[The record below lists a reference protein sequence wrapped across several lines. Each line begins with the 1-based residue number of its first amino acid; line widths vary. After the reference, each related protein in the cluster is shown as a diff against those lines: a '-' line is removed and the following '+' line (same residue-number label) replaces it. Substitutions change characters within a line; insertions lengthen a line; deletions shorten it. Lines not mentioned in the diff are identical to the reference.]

1 MKHPVIDIDNT
12 NPELKLLHAP
22 HGITP
27 SKFSKDYKN
36 AYLLKL
42 GDTYVRDADHVN
54 EILESFRDMPRDT
67 RPLTIK
73 IKVCWDYRIPK
84 ASQTKKVRMRLPNMS
99 VQRIHMLNKIN
110 PTGMT

>member
-1 MKHPVIDIDNT
+1 MKCPVIDIDNT

-42 GDTYVRDADHVN
+42 GNTYVRDTDHVN
-54 EILESFRDMPRDT
+54 KILEGFRNMPHNT

-73 IKVCWDYRIPK
+73 MKLCWE
-84 ASQTKKVRMRLPNMS
+84 
-99 VQRIHMLNKIN
+99 
-110 PTGMT
+110 